1 MDYGGGDAAGCDK
14 LCHGSSGSGGIGS
27 IRGSVIAAALLTVL
41 PEMLRGLND
50 YRMLIYAIVLIVMMI
65 FTRSPKLVAWRKEVA
80 EKITEKF
87 PILKLNKFLKDKSK
101 KEAA

>member
-1 MDYGGGDAAGCDK
+1 MKQQIRLSDHFTYRK
-14 LCHGSSGSGGIGS
+14 LLQFVFPS
-27 IRGSVIAAALLTVL
+27 
-41 PEMLRGLND
+41 
-50 YRMLIYAIVLIVMMI
+50 IVMMI

-80 EKITEKF
+80 EKVTEKF

>member
-1 MDYGGGDAAGCDK
+1 
-14 LCHGSSGSGGIGS
+14 
-27 IRGSVIAAALLTVL
+27 
-41 PEMLRGLND
+41 
-50 YRMLIYAIVLIVMMI
+50 MLIYAIVLIVMMI

>member
-1 MDYGGGDAAGCDK
+1 MSFMTPRRWAF
-14 LCHGSSGSGGIGS
+14 S
-27 IRGSVIAAALLTVL
+27 
-41 PEMLRGLND
+41 EMLRGLND

-65 FTRSPKLVAWRKEVA
+65 FTRSPKLVAWRKEVT

-87 PILKLNKFLKDKSK
+87 PILKLNKFPKDKSK